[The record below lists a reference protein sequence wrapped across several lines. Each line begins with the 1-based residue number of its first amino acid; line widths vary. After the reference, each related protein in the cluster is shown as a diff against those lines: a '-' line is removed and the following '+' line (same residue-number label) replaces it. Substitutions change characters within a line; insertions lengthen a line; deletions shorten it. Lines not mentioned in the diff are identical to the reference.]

1 MAYTD
6 QTMPLTSK
14 GLLIKSYLS
23 PFYKF
28 LWDFIRHNVLP
39 TGNNSNP
46 TLAGCQLMIS
56 MCLCESNQVA
66 FLDSDQWN
74 PPIAP
79 FGKASAALSQKVS
92 KPFLTSVSS
101 TSENASLRS
110 QLAAKER
117 HIQHLLSQIPSF
129 SVPAAAA
136 EVHAQPTPATED
148 SDDFVDYDE
157 FADSLVF

>member
-14 GLLIKSYLS
+14 GLPIKSYLS

-56 MCLCESNQVA
+56 MA
-66 FLDSDQWN
+66 FLDSDKWN
-74 PPIAP
+74 LPIAP

-101 TSENASLRS
+101 TFENASLRS

-136 EVHAQPTPATED
+136 AEVHAQPTPATKD

>member
-14 GLLIKSYLS
+14 GLPIKSYLS

-39 TGNNSNP
+39 TRNNSNP

-56 MCLCESNQVA
+56 M
-66 FLDSDQWN
+66 WN

-136 EVHAQPTPATED
+136 AEVHPQPTPATED
-148 SDDFVDYDE
+148 SYDFVDYDE
-157 FADSLVF
+157 FVDSLVF